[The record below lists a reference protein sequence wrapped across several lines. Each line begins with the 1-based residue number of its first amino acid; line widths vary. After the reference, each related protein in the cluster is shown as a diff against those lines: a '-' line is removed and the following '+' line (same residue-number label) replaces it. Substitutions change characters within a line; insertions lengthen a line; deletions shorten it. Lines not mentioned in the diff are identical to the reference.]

1 MTVNPPSVCP
11 KKQVVPPGR
20 TFPLPCRPS
29 YSCVLSILSQITVVN
44 DTFLNVKLSEIPR
57 GKNKQEFMIIYT
69 ESLPV
74 VLYLAAL
81 LHRVHSVPV
90 WLVAVMR

>member
-1 MTVNPPSVCP
+1 MT
-11 KKQVVPPGR
+11 
-20 TFPLPCRPS
+20 L
-29 YSCVLSILSQITVVN
+29 
-44 DTFLNVKLSEIPR
+44 LNVKLSEIPH

-81 LHRVHSVPV
+81 LHRVHRVHSVPV